1 MTKHPYKFT
10 VIHGESGS
18 HGLIMADGPIQVAK
32 LVEGTPADGLIMAA
46 APAMFEALKEIKA
59 ALEDART
66 DQGCTSEHC
75 SGTCHYCANIR
86 YARAALAQAQGDG

>member
-46 APAMFEALKEIKA
+46 APELLAVLEELV
-59 ALEDART
+59 EDASLAPYT
-66 DQGCTSEHC
+66 DRKIQEKA
-75 SGTCHYCANIR
+75 YAVIR
-86 YARAALAQAQGDG
+86 KAKGEA